1 MKHLTY
7 LFVSAAIYLIVMH
20 LPVVGLIAQPI
31 NILCTFLHEFGHAF
45 FAIITGGSVKSM
57 AVNMDGSGVT
67 YTMGGNAALLTMGG
81 YVGSALFG
89 NIMLRLADTH
99 TAQPVLKFLAG
110 VMFVTSL
117 IWFDNFVTTGALM
130 VYAVV
135 LWYMSNRHLSPYIL
149 SFLGVACIIYIIQD
163 FNVGPTSD
171 LQAYESEV
179 GLFPAGVWMY
189 IWLMIVIAMTSVNLY
204 GIIRK
209 RRAIEEQYE
218 Y

>member
-1 MKHLTY
+1 MKHL
-7 LFVSAAIYLIVMH
+7 LFLFISSLLYLIVIN

-45 FAIITGGSVKSM
+45 FAIITGGSVQSM

-67 YTMGGNAALLTMGG
+67 YTMGGNAAILTMGG

-99 TAQPVLKFLAG
+99 IAQPVLKVLSG
-110 VMFVTSL
+110 VMFITSI
-117 IWFDNFVTTGALM
+117 IWFNNVVTTVALILF
-130 VYAVV
+130 AFA
-135 LWYMSNRHLSPYIL
+135 LWFISNKHLSPYIL

-179 GLFPAGVWMY
+179 GLFPAAIWMY
-189 IWLMIVIAMTSVNLY
+189 IWLGIVIVMTSINLF
-204 GIIRK
+204 GILKK
-209 RRAIEEQYE
+209 RNHLIEQDNL
-218 Y
+218 